1 MDKKVYDV
9 SFSDMVNNLG
19 KRVSRNDDLALIEF
33 DDYDY
38 QKIKEWLTKNRLS
51 GNIEFLRSKNQGQ
64 FCCLLEGSISLEVNR
79 RRYDLQAG
87 EGCCMLEGDYFRLLD
102 ASKDSRWFVII
113 SRSGDSMMYG
123 INNALLL
130 MSFKN
135 KLDSKRCFKM
145 KEKIARIIFTLY
157 GLMRETLD
165 DRELSY
171 REAIIRNYMHIM
183 FYHMCSDFFDEE
195 SYPDMPVPSRRDE
208 LLLQFTK
215 MVSENY
221 KEHRKVSYYADKMC
235 LTPKYLST
243 IVYEVGG
250 RYARDII
257 AEFVICEAKRC
268 LLNTSMTVQEISDY
282 LHFSCQSFF
291 GKYFREHTGMSPQ
304 AYRQSPNQI
313 LEERGV

>member
-1 MDKKVYDV
+1 MDKKVYDA
-9 SFSDMVNNLG
+9 SFSDIVNNLG

-38 QKIKEWLTKNRLS
+38 QKIKEWLTKNQIL
-51 GNIEFLRSKNQGQ
+51 GNIEYLRNKNQSQ
-64 FCCLLEGSISLEVNR
+64 FCCL
-79 RRYDLQAG
+79 
-87 EGCCMLEGDYFRLLD
+87 LEGDYFRLLD
-102 ASKDSRWFVII
+102 ASRDSRWFVII

-123 INNALLL
+123 INNAMLL

-135 KLDSKRCFKM
+135 KLDIKRCFKM
-145 KEKIARIIFTLY
+145 KEKTGRIIFTLY

-268 LLNTSMTVQEISDY
+268 LLNTSMTVQEISYY

-313 LEERGV
+313 FEKQE

>member
-9 SFSDMVNNLG
+9 SFSDIVNNLG

-38 QKIKEWLTKNRLS
+38 QKIKEWLTKNQIL
-51 GNIEFLRSKNQGQ
+51 GNIEYLRNKNQSQ
-64 FCCLLEGSISLEVNR
+64 FCCL
-79 RRYDLQAG
+79 
-87 EGCCMLEGDYFRLLD
+87 LEGDYFRLLD
-102 ASKDSRWFVII
+102 ASRDSRWFVII

-123 INNALLL
+123 INNAMLL

-135 KLDSKRCFKM
+135 KLDIKRCFKM
-145 KEKIARIIFTLY
+145 KEKTGRIIFTLY

>member
-1 MDKKVYDV
+1 
-9 SFSDMVNNLG
+9 
-19 KRVSRNDDLALIEF
+19 
-33 DDYDY
+33 
-38 QKIKEWLTKNRLS
+38 
-51 GNIEFLRSKNQGQ
+51 
-64 FCCLLEGSISLEVNR
+64 
-79 RRYDLQAG
+79 
-87 EGCCMLEGDYFRLLD
+87 
-102 ASKDSRWFVII
+102 
-113 SRSGDSMMYG
+113 
-123 INNALLL
+123 
-130 MSFKN
+130 
-135 KLDSKRCFKM
+135 
-145 KEKIARIIFTLY
+145 
-157 GLMRETLD
+157 MRETLD

-195 SYPDMPVPSRRDE
+195 SYPDMPVLSRRDE

>member
-1 MDKKVYDV
+1 
-9 SFSDMVNNLG
+9 
-19 KRVSRNDDLALIEF
+19 
-33 DDYDY
+33 
-38 QKIKEWLTKNRLS
+38 
-51 GNIEFLRSKNQGQ
+51 
-64 FCCLLEGSISLEVNR
+64 
-79 RRYDLQAG
+79 
-87 EGCCMLEGDYFRLLD
+87 
-102 ASKDSRWFVII
+102 
-113 SRSGDSMMYG
+113 MYG

-145 KEKIARIIFTLY
+145 KEKTARIIFTLY

-171 REAIIRNYMHIM
+171 RDAIIKNYMHIM
-183 FYHMCSDFFDEE
+183 FYHMCSDFFNEE
-195 SYPDMPVPSRRDE
+195 SYPDTPASSRRDE

-313 LEERGV
+313 FEKQE

>member
-1 MDKKVYDV
+1 
-9 SFSDMVNNLG
+9 
-19 KRVSRNDDLALIEF
+19 
-33 DDYDY
+33 
-38 QKIKEWLTKNRLS
+38 
-51 GNIEFLRSKNQGQ
+51 
-64 FCCLLEGSISLEVNR
+64 
-79 RRYDLQAG
+79 
-87 EGCCMLEGDYFRLLD
+87 MLEGDYFRLLD
-102 ASKDSRWFVII
+102 ASRDSRWFVII

-123 INNALLL
+123 INNAMLL

-135 KLDSKRCFKM
+135 KLDIKRCFKM
-145 KEKIARIIFTLY
+145 KEKTGRIIFTLY

-268 LLNTSMTVQEISDY
+268 LLNTSMMVQEISDY